1 MLGLSLRHVCK
12 PLKRNWTAPYVR
24 HHLNSKMILSSLP
37 TKFKVLRV
45 WCEDLQKQF
54 SIREKVLW
62 PKVWTSSLSRLR
74 SLRFSVQS
82 FISYLASKELPEE
95 MQLVY
100 NSSQPS
106 CETSGKTIVPVVSFK
121 FKLEKLRAFSVCC
134 GYYFKLL
141 RMACQWS
148 RHHLYSKCLH
158 VQLCIPV

>member
-1 MLGLSLRHVCK
+1 MWR
-12 PLKRNWTAPYVR
+12 P
-24 HHLNSKMILSSLP
+24 SKTILHP
-37 TKFKVLRV
+37 RKGFMTK
-45 WCEDLQKQF
+45 E
-54 SIREKVLW
+54 
-62 PKVWTSSLSRLR
+62 VWTSSLSRLR

-82 FISYLASKELPEE
+82 FISYLASKELPDE

-148 RHHLYSKCLH
+148 TDTICILNACMFSCVFLCSLQNQDFLQIDINFHLFGITNFK
-158 VQLCIPV
+158 